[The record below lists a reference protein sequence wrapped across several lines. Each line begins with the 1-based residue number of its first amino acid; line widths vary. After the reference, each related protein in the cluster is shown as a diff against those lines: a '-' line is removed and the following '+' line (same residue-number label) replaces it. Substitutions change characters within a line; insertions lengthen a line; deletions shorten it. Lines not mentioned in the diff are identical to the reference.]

1 MTVREAFK
9 DELAMLD
16 QLSACSDPAEHLLEE
31 TLTGVNP
38 EVEVD
43 GGLIHNVLHR
53 IVRET
58 LMRIY
63 GTMLWVST
71 DLKVLKDPKP
81 YYSLG
86 VMAIEKDTGIC
97 ITWDKRTK
105 SPYLYRDLH
114 SVEDIVRLLEEVDS
128 RMLEVFGDEI
138 CRDNSD
144 AVTTANQT
152 IVEMA
157 RAYHVAVAYDA
168 DIDAEIWDV
177 LEYLCDNPK
186 LCPILKEIAKRTRE
200 TFPDALIAY
209 RICQDPEKDDQYLL
223 MRVQSPQ
230 PDDTLNEKLD
240 QILNAVSS
248 QFKGVSGWI
257 RLTVEP

>member
-16 QLSACSDPAEHLLEE
+16 QLSGCSDSAEHLLEE

-38 EVEVD
+38 GVGVD

-71 DLKVLKDPKP
+71 DLVVLKDPKP
-81 YYSLG
+81 HYSLG

-105 SPYLYRDLH
+105 SPYLYRDLY
-114 SVEDIVRLLEEVDS
+114 SIEDIVRLLEEVDS

-152 IVEMA
+152 IVELA
-157 RAYHVAVAYDA
+157 RTYYVAVAYDA
-168 DIDAEIWDV
+168 DIDAEVWDV

-186 LCPILKEIAKRTRE
+186 LCLILKEIAKRTRE
-200 TFPDALIAY
+200 TFPDAPIAY
-209 RICQDPEKDDQYLL
+209 RICQDPEKGDQYLL
-223 MRVQSPQ
+223 MRVQPSQ
-230 PDDTLNEKLD
+230 ADDTLNEKLD
-240 QILNAVSS
+240 QILSVVEGKLRNSS
-248 QFKGVSGWI
+248 GRV
-257 RLTVEP
+257 RLTL